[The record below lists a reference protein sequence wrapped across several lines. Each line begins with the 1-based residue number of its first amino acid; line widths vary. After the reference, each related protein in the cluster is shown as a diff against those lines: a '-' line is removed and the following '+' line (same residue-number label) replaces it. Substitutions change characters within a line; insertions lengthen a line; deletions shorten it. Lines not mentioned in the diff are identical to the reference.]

1 MAKKLFKAR
10 IMEETL
16 LPPIISTKD
25 LERFAVD
32 SKPILKHPK
41 KRDFTAE
48 EDYLDLDVSGL
59 QIDLSRCASTSKAN
73 LDCTALEIDTPSSE
87 SSSSE
92 PATAPKKSS
101 RPRKPKVMFN
111 IIAGNPANKRKPKK
125 KKAAPVPPSSPSSGG
140 SEVAQVKKSTRKANY
155 NTRSKSTVNKILDFK
170 GDALSV
176 PVPTSYNPNMARQF
190 PAVERTEE
198 EQKIRDKNT
207 LAARNSRAKAKSKA
221 AALEEEY
228 KEAYGTHI
236 NHLRSLAAKMT
247 YANELCNTLGG
258 PTIDWIALWESFR
271 DNFPME
277 EKEE

>member
-16 LPPIISTKD
+16 QPPIISTKD

-32 SKPILKHPK
+32 SKPIFKHPK
-41 KRDFTAE
+41 KREFTAE
-48 EDYLDLDVSGL
+48 EDYQDLDVSGL

-87 SSSSE
+87 SSSPE
-92 PATAPKKSS
+92 PAMAQKKTSG
-101 RPRKPKVMFN
+101 RLRKPKLVFN

-125 KKAAPVPPSSPSSGG
+125 KTSPAPPSSPSSGS
-140 SEVAQVKKSTRKANY
+140 SETASVKKSTRKANY
-155 NTRSKSTVNKILDFK
+155 NTRSKSTVNKILNFK
-170 GDALSV
+170 RDAA
-176 PVPTSYNPNMARQF
+176 PVPASYNPNMARQF
-190 PAVERTEE
+190 PTVERTEE
-198 EQKIRDKNT
+198 QQKIRDKNT

-221 AALEEEY
+221 AALEEQY
-228 KEAYGTHI
+228 KETYGTHI